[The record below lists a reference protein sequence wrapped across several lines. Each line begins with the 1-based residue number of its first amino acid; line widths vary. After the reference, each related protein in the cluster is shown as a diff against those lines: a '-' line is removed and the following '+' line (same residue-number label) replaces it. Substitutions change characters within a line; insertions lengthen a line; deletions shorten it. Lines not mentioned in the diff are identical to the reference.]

1 MFLSKL
7 PILIFTFLVFFSQNA
22 LAQDIGILSE
32 PVPAKKKPTEKVV
45 PRKPL
50 PPPRKA
56 AEPAEKTKRRV
67 ILTIISDPLECEIYV
82 NDIYRGTTASLNG
95 KLIVPD
101 LDPTVSYSIRIYK
114 RGIGE
119 ELKTL
124 ALSQDQELKV
134 SLKEKVANTATDKP
148 NTSPDKPIANP
159 DKNTPPEELVTN
171 TLPTKQADK
180 PIDKAP
186 DKPIDKEPS
195 NPINDTSVA
204 ATSNPVSNPSTTATT
219 PTTKPV
225 IMPPQREMVLINAG
239 EVNIGSNSSIKADN
253 FRPQHKVNVATFYI
267 DVYEVNNAD
276 YKLFCDATSR
286 TYPPNPEWDSNYFL
300 TKPNYPVINVTWDD
314 ANAYAFWVG
323 KRLPT
328 EEEWEKAARGIE
340 SRNWPW
346 GKDYQPNLTNLAGAE
361 DGFEYTAPTGNFPE
375 GVSPYGVQDMVG
387 NVWEW
392 TSSSYKPY
400 PGGPD
405 DKRYTLENEKYRVIR
420 GGGYNVLAKGLRTAA
435 FRFPG
440 EFKKPYDGT
449 GFRCAKSQ

>member
-7 PILIFTFLVFFSQNA
+7 PILTFTLFIFFSQNA

-32 PVPAKKKPTEKVV
+32 PVPAKKKPIERVV
-45 PRKPL
+45 PRKSI
-50 PPPRKA
+50 PPRKA
-56 AEPAEKTKRRV
+56 TEPTEKTKRRV
-67 ILTIISDPLECEIYV
+67 MLTIISDPLECEVYV
-82 NDIYRGTTASLNG
+82 NDVYRGTTATLNG

-134 SLKEKVANTATDKP
+134 SLKEVIANATLDKPNANPDKP
-148 NTSPDKPIANP
+148 NTTP
-159 DKNTPPEELVTN
+159 DKNTPSEELAAN
-171 TLPTKQADK
+171 TLPTKQ
-180 PIDKAP
+180 P
-186 DKPIDKEPS
+186 DTPIDKEPS
-195 NPINDTSVA
+195 NPINNASIATNNNPVDTS
-204 ATSNPVSNPSTTATT
+204 TTPITT
-219 PTTKPV
+219 PTTKP
-225 IMPPQREMVLINAG
+225 ITPPQREMVLINAG
-239 EVNIGSNSSIKADN
+239 EVNIGSNSSIKTDN

-286 TYPPNPEWDSNYFL
+286 THPPNPEWDSNYFL
-300 TKPNYPVINVTWDD
+300 TKPNYPVINVTWED

-346 GKDYQPNLTNLAGAE
+346 GKDYQPNLTNLAGTE

-375 GVSPYGVQDMVG
+375 GISPYGVQDMIG

-405 DKRYTLENEKYRVIR
+405 DKRYTMDNEKYRVIR
-420 GGGYNVLAKGLRTAA
+420 GGGYNVAAKGLRTAA

-440 EFKKPYDGT
+440 EIKQPYEGT